1 MISSAAPCPQWLEAD
16 EESTEERAQR
26 AGLPFPPWPLLCTW
40 HHLPNQFHPALSIR
54 TLVPPPECSAAP
66 PSPCL
71 SAFVWR
77 SVAWG
82 GACVNVLGWVCGL
95 GWWLCECV
103 SVGLWLGV
111 VLV

>member
-1 MISSAAPCPQWLEAD
+1 MISSAGPCPQWLEAD

-40 HHLPNQFHPALSIR
+40 HHLPNQFHPARSIR

-66 PSPCL
+66 PSPC
-71 SAFVWR
+71 VQCVC
-77 SVAWG
+77 VA
-82 GACVNVLGWVCGL
+82 VCGL
-95 GWWLCECV
+95 GWCLCECV